1 MSQPSLAALTVRLRK
16 IKLVVLDVDGVL
28 TDGRLFYGANG
39 EELKVF
45 HSLDG
50 HGIKMLAESGVVV
63 AIISGRSS
71 KALAKRAK
79 DLGIKHLMMGV
90 ENKADAFQK
99 LCMKTK
105 ITPLETASIGDDIVD
120 LPILLHCGFSAC
132 VPNAPADVKKRV
144 DYVTN
149 QAGGLGAVREFCEV
163 IMRAQGSYRA
173 TLRHYLEQS
182 CSG

>member
-1 MSQPSLAALTVRLRK
+1 MTQPSLAARLRK

-28 TDGRLFYGANG
+28 TDGRLFYGAHG
-39 EELKVF
+39 EEMKVF

-50 HGIKMLAESGVVV
+50 HGIKMLAESGVVL

-99 LCMKTK
+99 LCLKAK
-105 ITPLETASIGDDIVD
+105 FAPLEVASIGDDIVD

-132 VPNAPADVKKRV
+132 VPNAPDDVKKRV
-144 DYVTN
+144 DYVTK

-163 IMRAQGSYRA
+163 IMCAQGTYRPA
-173 TLRHYLEQS
+173 LKRYLA
-182 CSG
+182 

>member
-1 MSQPSLAALTVRLRK
+1 MINQSLTARLRK
-16 IKLVVLDVDGVL
+16 IKLVILDVDGVL

-39 EELKVF
+39 EQLKVF

-50 HGIKMLAESGVVV
+50 HGLKMLAGSGVVL
-63 AIISGRSS
+63 AIISGRTSR
-71 KALAKRAK
+71 ALAKRAR

-90 ENKADAFQK
+90 ENKAVAFQK
-99 LCMKTK
+99 LCQKTK
-105 ITPLETASIGDDIVD
+105 FAPLETASIGDDIVD

-144 DYVTN
+144 DYVTK
-149 QAGGLGAVREFCEV
+149 QSGGQGAVREFCEV

-173 TLRHYLEQS
+173 ALQHYLA
-182 CSG
+182 